1 MSVRWFAEQDE
12 EEGDMENINHFLIF
26 HPEVGWGGQG
36 QTKAEQGLCS
46 FTWAASL
53 SVCRLGEADQR
64 DDTGKSMA
72 V

>member
-1 MSVRWFAEQDE
+1 MSGGLQSRMKRETWRTPITSLFSIQRWA
-12 EEGDMENINHFLIF
+12 
-26 HPEVGWGGQG
+26 GGQG